1 MSIEEHDT
9 RNKLM
14 SLALV
19 NDCYKLIMELSSD
32 ASVIKQAIAFVN
44 RRLPS
49 KEVEEEVIESIQN
62 QGEEDVTS
70 IDVNEEEVIEDG

>member
-1 MSIEEHDT
+1 
-9 RNKLM
+9 M

-49 KEVEEEVIESIQN
+49 KQEEDQVIEEIQ
-62 QGEEDVTS
+62 QQAEGVEAKRKKVK
-70 IDVNEEEVIEDG
+70 